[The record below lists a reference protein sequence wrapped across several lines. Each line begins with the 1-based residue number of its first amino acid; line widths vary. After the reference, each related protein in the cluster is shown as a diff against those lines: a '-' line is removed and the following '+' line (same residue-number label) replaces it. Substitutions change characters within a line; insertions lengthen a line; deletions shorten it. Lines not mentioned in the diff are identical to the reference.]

1 MRVRY
6 IVSMAVLVLLAPPPA
21 RSVARPISAVRV
33 NRAPA
38 PVQLHYRIRGEQGQL
53 VPAKLTVLPVGRGRP
68 PRLGPRTGLTTGL
81 DVAAHHRVFSLSGQ
95 GSVAVPRGVYDVVV
109 SRGLEWDTVRTRV
122 DLREGD
128 ARLSATLRRVVDT
141 AGWLATDLH
150 VHAERSTDSVI
161 PMPARVAQM
170 ISEGVELIVSTD
182 HNTISDYAPTITTMG
197 ANHLITSARGSEITT
212 KNWGHLGA
220 FPLPAHLAW
229 KKRGAVLTGARTG
242 AGFIAAVR
250 SVSPSSI
257 VILNH
262 PHSRTSSYLHDGNWN
277 PRTNRA
283 RPGFSWDF
291 DAIEIVNGYHRFN
304 LRSAIDRNLRA
315 WFKLLDH
322 GHLVA
327 GIGASDTHQ
336 LRAIS
341 GQGGY
346 ARTYVLVGDDRPAA
360 VSPEDVVQA
369 IKARRALITTGPFVR
384 ATIGGRGLGELA
396 PAPGGQAFVEIE
408 VQAAPWVP
416 TTSITVYVGGKVASR
431 IPIPAR
437 RDILRIKV
445 REPITATSDTYVIV
459 RVDGRGT
466 MQPVVGE
473 HGLEMPSLAIT
484 NPIFL
489 DTDGNRRYDPR

>member
-1 MRVRY
+1 M
-6 IVSMAVLVLLAPPPA
+6 VSVAVLALLLLPPA
-21 RSVARPISAVRV
+21 RAAARPISAVR
-33 NRAPA
+33 AKGPPA

-53 VPAKLTVLPVGRGRP
+53 VPAKLTVLPVGRARR
-68 PRLGPRTGLTTGL
+68 PRLGPRTGLTRGL
-81 DVAAHHRVFSLSGQ
+81 DVAAHHRVFSLAGQ
-95 GSVAVPRGVYDVVV
+95 GSVAVPPGVYDVVV

-128 ARLSATLRRVVDT
+128 ARIEATLRRVVDT
-141 AGWLATDLH
+141 AGWIATDLH

-161 PMPARVAQM
+161 PMASRVAQL
-170 ISEGVELIVSTD
+170 ISEGIELIVSTD
-182 HNTISDYAPTITTMG
+182 HNTISDYAPTISELG
-197 ANHLITSARGSEITT
+197 VRHLITSARGSEITT

-220 FPLPAHLAW
+220 FPLPADVVW
-229 KKRGAVLTGARTG
+229 NRRTVLTGAHTG

-250 SVSPSSI
+250 RVSPSSI
-257 VILNH
+257 IILNH
-262 PHSRTSSYLHDGNWN
+262 PHSRTSSYLRDGEWD
-277 PRTNRA
+277 PRTDRA

-304 LRSAIDRNLRA
+304 LRSAIDRNLRT

-322 GHLVA
+322 GHLIAAV
-327 GIGASDTHQ
+327 GASDTHQ

-346 ARTYVLVGDDRPAA
+346 ARTYVLVGDDRPTA
-360 VSPEDVVQA
+360 VSPGDVVQA
-369 IKARRALITTGPFVR
+369 IKAKRALISTGPFVR
-384 ATIGGRGLGELA
+384 ATIAGRGLGELA
-396 PAPGGQAFVEIE
+396 PAPGGQAFLEIE

-437 RDILRIKV
+437 RDTLRIVV
-445 REPITATSDTYVIV
+445 REPITAARDTYVVV

-466 MQPVVGE
+466 MKPVVGE
-473 HGLEMPSLAIT
+473 HDHEMPSLAIT

-489 DTDGNRRYDPR
+489 DTDGNGRYDPR